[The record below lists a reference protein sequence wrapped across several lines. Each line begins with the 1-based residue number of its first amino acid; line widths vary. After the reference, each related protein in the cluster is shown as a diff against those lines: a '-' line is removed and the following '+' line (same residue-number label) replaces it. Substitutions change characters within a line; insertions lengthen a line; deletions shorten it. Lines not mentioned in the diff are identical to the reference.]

1 MLSKTMTK
9 THKIPNYEQTL
20 LKSIKA
26 IAGDQTE
33 QIIKLSKSRG
43 GGSFGSFEFY
53 VALYLELLVGGEKLE
68 DLEN

>member
-1 MLSKTMTK
+1 MTK
-9 THKIPNYEQTL
+9 TCKKCNYEQTL
-20 LKSIKA
+20 LQSINA

-33 QIIKLSKSRG
+33 QIIKLAKSRG